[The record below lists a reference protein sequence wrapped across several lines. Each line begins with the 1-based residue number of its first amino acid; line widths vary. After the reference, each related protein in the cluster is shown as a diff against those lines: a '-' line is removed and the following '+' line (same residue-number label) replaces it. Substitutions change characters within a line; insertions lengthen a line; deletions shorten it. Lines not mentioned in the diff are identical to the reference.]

1 MRGKTHRIITKKVAM
16 ALNLPK
22 GLEKILLNAVIYPDI
37 KRDYKI
43 NYKKRYFYISHENHH
58 RVDPE
63 KIINYVFKA
72 RLEYLAKNYEYSMV
86 NLGIALHYI
95 QDRCMASGTLHDE
108 REDKL
113 LNLEISEEAINRG
126 KKEEINLFSDL
137 KNILYQI
144 KPYKS
149 PEKIIYNA
157 CYYSS
162 LVLKAVL
169 NPNPPPKELLEMYE
183 KYREKYSQ
191 EIIPLII
198 TITVLTLVFSLFF
211 KNLFII
217 IIGAIIVLSITG
229 FNNKE
234 LEENIRWYGIE
245 KGSSKS

>member
-1 MRGKTHRIITKKVAM
+1 MRKGTHLKITYKVSKFY
-16 ALNLPK
+16 NLPK
-22 GLEKILLNAVIYPDI
+22 NLEKILLKAVIYPDEN
-37 KRDYKI
+37 RDKKI
-43 NYKKRYFYISHENHH
+43 NYRKGYFYVTNENHH

-63 KIINYVFKA
+63 KIINYIFKA

-95 QDRCMASGTLHDE
+95 QDRCMVSGTLHDE
-108 REDKL
+108 RENKI
-113 LNLEISEEAINRG
+113 LNFKISEEAINRG

-169 NPNPPPKELLEMYE
+169 NTNPPPKELLEMYE

-198 TITVLTLVFSLFF
+198 TVIVLTLVFSLFF

-217 IIGAIIVLSITG
+217 LIGTIIVLIITG
-229 FNNKE
+229 FKDKE
-234 LEENIRWYGIE
+234 LEENLSWYGIE
-245 KGSSKS
+245 RGSPKS